1 MNKPYFSHHEGEP
14 APLRHKVERRVR
26 FEEVDALGI
35 VWHGRYSSYFEDARA
50 GLGEKYGVGYMD
62 FYRQGVVA
70 PIKKIHIDYQ
80 RPLRFQECFT
90 VESRLY
96 WAEAARINMEF
107 IIRDIQG
114 RVTTTG
120 YTVQMMLDLNETP
133 LMVPPP
139 FYREFRERWKSGRVT

>member
-1 MNKPYFSHHEGEP
+1 
-14 APLRHKVERRVR
+14 
-26 FEEVDALGI
+26 VDALGI

-70 PIKKIHIDYQ
+70 PIKKIHMDYQ

-90 VESRLY
+90 VESLLR

-107 IIRDIQG
+107 IIRDSRG

-120 YTVQMMLDLNETP
+120 YTVQMMLDLDETP
-133 LMVPPP
+133 LMVPPA
-139 FYREFRERWKSGRVT
+139 FYKEFRERWKSGILK